1 MIRGL
6 GVDIVRIERF
16 ESWLAD
22 QGLMRRYFTSEEIA
36 YVRSQGTRATES
48 LAARFAAKEALG
60 KALGTGL
67 AGFDLRDV
75 EVTRNEVGQPSFRF
89 HGRTAERL
97 GQMGRLHLSLS
108 HDAAVAVAVVIW
120 ED

>member
-22 QGLMRRYFTSEEIA
+22 QGLMRRYFTAAEIA
-36 YVRSQGTRATES
+36 YVRTQGTRATES

-67 AGFDLRDV
+67 AGFDLREV
-75 EVTRNEVGQPSFRF
+75 EVTRDQNGQPSFRF
-89 HGRTAERL
+89 HGRAAERL
-97 GQMGRLHLSLS
+97 GHLRRVHLSLS
-108 HDAAVAVAVVIW
+108 HDATVAVAVVIW